1 MIVDDPVRNRKDAD
15 SKIKRDDTWN
25 YYTSSLESRLQPEST
40 GEPPIQVV
48 ILTRWHKDDMA
59 GRLMKREEWQ
69 RGEWLHLVKPA
80 ILDESTESVLWPER
94 FPYKWLARKREASP
108 RDFASLYQ
116 QQPYTEGGDIIK
128 REWWRFYDPNQTP
141 AMEMVVIMADVA
153 NKATELNDY
162 TVYAAWGVS
171 ADADIYLLDLVRD
184 KLEFPDLKRRLP
196 VFAAL
201 FRGMGLRGVYIEDQ
215 QTGTALVQELKRE
228 TTLNVLGWRSFKD
241 KVTRAHTVSP
251 LVEGGRVYL
260 PVGKPWVRGFLD
272 EIEAFPNGEYD
283 DQVDV
288 MTMALDVLSR
298 VAVSGESKAL
308 SNSDISLW
316 RQYQEQQEIVLGSAA
331 LRRDKRSL
339 RAQTGLGGWK
349 GWGG

>member
-1 MIVDDPVRNRKDAD
+1 
-15 SKIKRDDTWN
+15 
-25 YYTSSLESRLQPEST
+25 
-40 GEPPIQVV
+40 
-48 ILTRWHKDDMA
+48 
-59 GRLMKREEWQ
+59 
-69 RGEWLHLVKPA
+69 
-80 ILDESTESVLWPER
+80 
-94 FPYKWLARKREASP
+94 
-108 RDFASLYQ
+108 
-116 QQPYTEGGDIIK
+116 
-128 REWWRFYDPNQTP
+128 
-141 AMEMVVIMADVA
+141 
-153 NKATELNDY
+153 
-162 TVYAAWGVS
+162 
-171 ADADIYLLDLVRD
+171 
-184 KLEFPDLKRRLP
+184 
-196 VFAAL
+196 
-201 FRGMGLRGVYIEDQ
+201 
-215 QTGTALVQELKRE
+215 
-228 TTLNVLGWRSFKD
+228 
-241 KVTRAHTVSP
+241 
-251 LVEGGRVYL
+251 VYL